1 VECSLEGTPQGVQ
14 AEIGH
19 RPVVLVTLLVMM
31 VLMRVLMGVLTVLV
45 TVLVS
50 LLMLLASRNYICLQ
64 QK

>member
-1 VECSLEGTPQGVQ
+1 
-14 AEIGH
+14 
-19 RPVVLVTLLVMM
+19 
-31 VLMRVLMGVLTVLV
+31 MGVLTVLV